1 LKKELFFVLLIVVS
15 LVSVSLSGC
24 TDSTQGDDGG
34 STTVEPVDGDYFANK
49 AEVEY
54 ADYFSVDYHDNYKHV
69 VVTDTSGTEYSYI
82 LVQKGTAAPENDD
95 GSTVI
100 EIPVDSIVTL
110 STTHLPALEIIS
122 ELDTLKAVNA
132 FSYINSGAV
141 REIIDNGELEQV
153 GSGSATNTE
162 KIVALNPDIV
172 MTTVSGYGLDDEH
185 ISTLR
190 NLGQTPVVNQEHNE
204 KTPLGRA
211 EWIKFVSLFYNK
223 EQEANE
229 YFDAITADYESLAAT
244 ANAVEDKPTVMAGMS
259 WEGTWYVPGG
269 ESFVAEFIED
279 AGGSYVWADV
289 NDTGSVTY
297 DFESVFNRSQDAEY
311 WLSDDMTLN
320 DMSDLEAQNP
330 LFLNFRAAQSG
341 NVYSSYGKV
350 NQGGGNDYYESG
362 LVHPDIIL
370 EDLISIFH
378 PELLP
383 DHELVYYKHLE
394 NTTGGQ

>member
-1 LKKELFFVLLIVVS
+1 
-15 LVSVSLSGC
+15 
-24 TDSTQGDDGG
+24 
-34 STTVEPVDGDYFANK
+34 
-49 AEVEY
+49 
-54 ADYFSVDYHDNYKHV
+54 
-69 VVTDTSGTEYSYI
+69 
-82 LVQKGTAAPENDD
+82 
-95 GSTVI
+95 
-100 EIPVDSIVTL
+100 
-110 STTHLPALEIIS
+110 
-122 ELDTLKAVNA
+122 
-132 FSYINSGAV
+132 
-141 REIIDNGELEQV
+141 
-153 GSGSATNTE
+153 
-162 KIVALNPDIV
+162 
-172 MTTVSGYGLDDEH
+172 
-185 ISTLR
+185 
-190 NLGQTPVVNQEHNE
+190 
-204 KTPLGRA
+204 
-211 EWIKFVSLFYNK
+211 
-223 EQEANE
+223 
-229 YFDAITADYESLAAT
+229 
-244 ANAVEDKPTVMAGMS
+244 MAGMS

-383 DHELVYYKHLE
+383 EHELVYYKHLE